1 MRTLF
6 TIFAT
11 ALTFALLAGSGAQ
24 AQNDQKPKVVRG
36 SLAVIT
42 ATVEAVDYDARLVTL
57 KGPAGRSVTLYVD
70 ERARNLPQVKVGDQ
84 LKAEYYESIAISVQ
98 KAGSKMPAAGE
109 SGAVSIAPAGG
120 KPGIAAA
127 STVVITATVKDIDHA
142 TRRVTL
148 EGTNGVVRTITA
160 ADDVPN
166 FEQVKAGDQVIV
178 QHSIAVAIDVST
190 PQ

>member
-1 MRTLF
+1 MPYAQRYLHGRHIFFTL
-6 TIFAT
+6 AH
-11 ALTFALLAGSGAQ
+11 
-24 AQNDQKPKVVRG
+24 
-36 SLAVIT
+36 
-42 ATVEAVDYDARLVTL
+42 
-57 KGPAGRSVTLYVD
+57 
-70 ERARNLPQVKVGDQ
+70 
-84 LKAEYYESIAISVQ
+84 
-98 KAGSKMPAAGE
+98 
-109 SGAVSIAPAGG
+109 AGG

>member
-1 MRTLF
+1 MRAVFTLF
-6 TIFAT
+6 AA
-11 ALTFALLAGSGAQ
+11 ALMFALLTGANAQ
-24 AQNDQKPKVVRG
+24 AQSDQKPKVVRG

-57 KGPAGRSVTLYVD
+57 KGPAGNSVVLHVD

-84 LKAEYYESIAISVQ
+84 LKAEYYEAIAILVQ
-98 KAGSKMPAAGE
+98 KAGEKMPQPAAAGMVE
-109 SGAVSIAPAGG
+109 IAPAGG

-127 STVVITATVKDIDHA
+127 NTEILTAIVRNIDYA
-142 TRRVTL
+142 TRKVTP
-148 EGTNGVVRTITA
+148 EGPTGRVRTITA
-160 ADDVPN
+160 APDVPN
-166 FEQVKAGDQVIV
+166 FEQVKAGDQVVV

>member
-1 MRTLF
+1 MRAVFTLF
-6 TIFAT
+6 AA
-11 ALTFALLAGSGAQ
+11 ALMFALLTGSNAQ

-36 SLAVIT
+36 NLAVIT

-57 KGPAGRSVTLYVD
+57 KGPAGRSVTLHVD

-84 LKAEYYESIAISVQ
+84 LKAEYYEAIAILVQ
-98 KAGSKMPAAGE
+98 KAGSKLPPASEEA
-109 SGAVSIAPAGG
+109 AVSIAPAGG

-127 STVVITATVKDIDHA
+127 NTVVLTATVKDIDHA
-142 TRRVTL
+142 TRKVTL
-148 EGTNGVVRTITA
+148 EGENGAVRTITA